1 MPPSAGSTP
10 VDAARTERH
19 DESFEAASSVL
30 KRIGKLKKQAA
41 VANDLLSNRNAL
53 KNLRLPVLVLAS
65 LHIAPAK
72 LVRPDGNIDEWLVIV
87 IAQNGRI
94 RHRNRICNRTR
105 RHSDRAIHIL

>member
-41 VANDLLSNRNAL
+41 VANDLLSNRDTL
-53 KNLRLPVLVLAS
+53 KNLRPSVLALTG
-65 LHIAPAK
+65 LHIPPAK
-72 LVRPDGNIDEWLVIV
+72 LVRSGRNINERLVIV

-94 RHRNRICNRTR
+94 RPRDSIRNRACC
-105 RHSDRAIHIL
+105 H